1 MESKENIVK
10 EYSNDEI
17 TVIWKPHICTHS
29 TNCWKGLISVFD
41 PRKKPWVNMEGASTE
56 RIIEQVNAC
65 PSKALTYKEN
75 TN

>member
-41 PRKKPWVNMEGASTE
+41 PRKKPWVNMEGARTE
-56 RIIEQVNAC
+56 RIIKQVNAC